1 MSACW
6 QQNAAQR
13 RCPPATLR
21 RHEQAQ
27 HRRAGRRRAAKE
39 GGGGHPQ
46 GDQFVCGFPVLAFE
60 LQLLENSKAPLA
72 IVISLPRPG
81 GVGGDTR
88 AQRAVQQ
95 MLKEHTVA
103 DDDDGACPKCYI
115 FGTREGSPPL
125 THATAASAAWL
136 QIAGSGRAAP
146 APSPSHSADATCR
159 PRFQP
164 LKNRRRGSGRRRRSA
179 GGARRRA

>member
-1 MSACW
+1 MSACS

-39 GGGGHPQ
+39 GHPQ
-46 GDQFVCGFPVLAFE
+46 GDQFVCGFPVLALE

-72 IVISLPRPG
+72 IVISLPRRRG
-81 GVGGDTR
+81 RRDTR

-103 DDDDGACPKCYI
+103 DDDDGACP
-115 FGTREGSPPL
+115 
-125 THATAASAAWL
+125 
-136 QIAGSGRAAP
+136 
-146 APSPSHSADATCR
+146 
-159 PRFQP
+159 
-164 LKNRRRGSGRRRRSA
+164 
-179 GGARRRA
+179 